1 MSVPTAF
8 DAEDW
13 YPELAAE
20 IDEAMILDDLLSM
33 DEIDFIV
40 AAFADYLAAM
50 PCAEE
55 S

>member
-13 YPELAAE
+13 YPELVAE
-20 IDEAMILDDLLSM
+20 IDEAMTLEDIPSM
-33 DEIDFIV
+33 DEIDFLV
-40 AAFADYLAAM
+40 DTFAAYLADM

-55 S
+55 N

>member
-1 MSVPTAF
+1 MSATAF

-20 IDEAMILDDLLSM
+20 ISEAMTLDDLLSM
-33 DEIDFIV
+33 DEIDRLV
-40 AAFADYLAAM
+40 KEWADYLEAM

-55 S
+55 N